1 MPQNSTFATAVSFL
15 IFLPLVVLMRVTLG
29 APLLVIGW
37 SVGRVLASH
46 KASQKKR
53 EEQAKRRKLD

>member
-15 IFLPLVVLMRVTLG
+15 VFIPLVVLMRVTLG
-29 APLLVIGW
+29 APLVAIGW
-37 SVGRVLASH
+37 SVGRVLATY
-46 KASQKKR
+46 KASKLKR